1 MKNEFYIYKCFFQ
14 KKSYIQLD
22 IKPKYILILLYS
34 MSDENGQVTI
44 QKIELAKILN
54 MSKQSLNFA
63 LKKLEINN
71 FISRE
76 NPKIIKVNRPT
87 NKDKIPMNKSLIFGE
102 YNKLSYGAQILYT
115 YYQNLQEK
123 ENKEY
128 LKIPGEKIV
137 ETIGKSIKS
146 IQIYYKE
153 LEAVGL
159 LKKGREAQTNTLSF
173 KKKIG
178 RAHV

>member
-1 MKNEFYIYKCFFQ
+1 
-14 KKSYIQLD
+14 
-22 IKPKYILILLYS
+22 

-128 LKIPGEKIV
+128 LKIP
-137 ETIGKSIKS
+137 
-146 IQIYYKE
+146 
-153 LEAVGL
+153 
-159 LKKGREAQTNTLSF
+159 
-173 KKKIG
+173 
-178 RAHV
+178 